1 MKRPNV
7 QAPRKLVTAL
17 DVGSSKVSALIAE
30 PGEDGRLKILGTG
43 QRQSQGVRR
52 GFIADM
58 EKTEG
63 AIREAVEQAERI
75 AATNI
80 EDVFVGFSAGGLV
93 STVASVELQIG
104 GRRIEKADIDQ
115 LLGIGRESI
124 SGDGR
129 MIVHALPALYTVDG
143 LEGVKKPLG
152 LHADKLAVDI
162 HVIAADPSPVRN
174 LDLCVR
180 SAHLGVEAIVASPV
194 AAGKA
199 CLSDEERE
207 LGVALVELGAG
218 VTNVSVFAGGML
230 VGLKSI
236 AIGGIDITD
245 DIASAFGT
253 RRVEAERMKCFYGSA
268 MTSPRDNH
276 DMIELVPIAGSEE
289 GTEAARITRAQLIAV
304 IRQRLEHLA
313 GEIAGA
319 TQGSRLRRAVRA
331 AGGADRRRLRIE
343 GHRRL
348 CAGGPGPGGSDR
360 PAQSAGPSRRPFGAR
375 IHHPRRPRFVRRF
388 GRAGPEVGD
397 VAGPDHAAR
406 DRRQYRPAADQR
418 RAQWLLRFRAWFS
431 GVTYV
436 TFGTHTGVPTPKK
449 YQFVN
454 FSLAPKNRIVQ
465 KELTYGPGGRE
476 QGESKHEHR
485 LHQAG
490 SR

>member
-1 MKRPNV
+1 MKRMP
-7 QAPRKLVTAL
+7 APPTRRLITAL

-30 PGEDGRLKILGTG
+30 PGENGELRILGTG
-43 QRQSQGVRR
+43 QRESRGVKR

-58 EKTEG
+58 ERTE
-63 AIREAVEQAERI
+63 ATIREAVEQAERI

-80 EDVFVGFSAGGLV
+80 ENVFVGFSAGGLV
-93 STVASVELQIG
+93 SSVASVELMIG
-104 GRRIEKADIDQ
+104 GRRIQKEDIDQ

-124 SGDGR
+124 DAGGR
-129 MIVHALPALYTVDG
+129 MILHAVPALYTLDG

-162 HVIAADPSPVRN
+162 HVISAEPSPVRN

-180 SAHLGVEAIVASPV
+180 SAHLGVDAIVASPI

-230 VGLKSI
+230 AGLKSL

-268 MTSPRDNH
+268 TTSPRDNH
-276 DMIELVPIAGSEE
+276 DMIELAPIAGSEE

-304 IRQRLEHLA
+304 IRQRLEHLT

-319 TQGSRLRRAVRA
+319 LKELGFAGPFGRQVVLTGGGSELKGIADYAQGVLGRAVRVGRPSLPGLPDAHSGPAFSTLAGLALFA
-331 AGGADRRRLRIE
+331 ASEELDLRSVTAPGTPLQRASGG
-343 GHRRL
+343 
-348 CAGGPGPGGSDR
+348 
-360 PAQSAGPSRRPFGAR
+360 
-375 IHHPRRPRFVRRF
+375 
-388 GRAGPEVGD
+388 
-397 VAGPDHAAR
+397 
-406 DRRQYRPAADQR
+406 
-418 RAQWLLRFRAWFS
+418 
-431 GVTYV
+431 
-436 TFGTHTGVPTPKK
+436 
-449 YQFVN
+449 N
-454 FSLAPKNRIVQ
+454 IVQ
-465 KELTYGPGGRE
+465 
-476 QGESKHEHR
+476 R
-485 LHQAG
+485 LISAFRSG
-490 SR
+490 Y

>member
-1 MKRPNV
+1 MKRPTV
-7 QAPRKLVTAL
+7 APPRRLVTAL
-17 DVGSSKVSALIAE
+17 DIGSSKVSALIAE
-30 PGEDGRLKILGTG
+30 PGEGGSLKILGTG

-80 EDVFVGFSAGGLV
+80 EDVYVGFSAGGLV
-93 STVASVELQIG
+93 STIASVELQIG
-104 GRRIEKADIDQ
+104 GRRVQKEDIDQ

-124 SGDGR
+124 ASDGP
-129 MIVHALPALYTVDG
+129 MILHAMPALYTLDG
-143 LEGVKKPLG
+143 LDGVKKPLG
-152 LHADKLAVDI
+152 LHTDKLAVDI
-162 HVIAADPSPVRN
+162 HVIAAEPSPVRN

-230 VGLKSI
+230 VGLKSLP
-236 AIGGIDITD
+236 IGGIDITD

-276 DMIELVPIAGSEE
+276 DMIELSPIAGSEE

-304 IRQRLEHLA
+304 IRQRLEHLT
-313 GEIAGA
+313 GDIAQALKDLGFGGPFGRQVVLTGGGSELKGIA
-319 TQGSRLRRAVRA
+319 DYTQGVLGRAVRIGRPSLRGLPEAHSGPAFTTLVGLAQFAASNELDLRSAVSPTLAAPKA
-331 AGGADRRRLRIE
+331 AGGNLVQRLVT
-343 GHRRL
+343 
-348 CAGGPGPGGSDR
+348 A
-360 PAQSAGPSRRPFGAR
+360 
-375 IHHPRRPRFVRRF
+375 
-388 GRAGPEVGD
+388 
-397 VAGPDHAAR
+397 
-406 DRRQYRPAADQR
+406 
-418 RAQWLLRFRAWFS
+418 LRS
-431 GVTYV
+431 G
-436 TFGTHTGVPTPKK
+436 F
-449 YQFVN
+449 
-454 FSLAPKNRIVQ
+454 
-465 KELTYGPGGRE
+465 
-476 QGESKHEHR
+476 
-485 LHQAG
+485 
-490 SR
+490 